1 MINVCSAILSK
12 DNVVGVT
19 LGFETKCSFVPDNYG
34 LDTTVSIIEG
44 EVNVF
49 ILKINNFTENNL
61 NTQH

>member
-1 MINVCSAILSK
+1 MINVSPAILSK

-19 LGFETKCSFVPDNYG
+19 LGFETKCWFVPDNHG
-34 LDTTVSIIEG
+34 LDTNVSIIEG